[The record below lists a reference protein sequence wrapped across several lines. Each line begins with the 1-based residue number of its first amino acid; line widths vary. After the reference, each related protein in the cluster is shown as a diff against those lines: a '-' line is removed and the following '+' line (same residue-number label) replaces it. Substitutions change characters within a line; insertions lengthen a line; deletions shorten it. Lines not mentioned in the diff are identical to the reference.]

1 MTVVACIE
9 CCSTG
14 VCVCQVGRVL
24 GDDPAEPDPPG
35 GRQWTHSGPHP
46 PLGHVQPH
54 EWTGESPVMTGKKK
68 NLTQKVK
75 GQEEQAIAWWRSR
88 QSRVCSWALSHRHHR
103 HQCGCDDGKVM
114 KLSFDCR
121 SPPATTWRT
130 TAVSAWLCRT
140 TRRANR

>member
-68 NLTQKVK
+68 KSDSKVK
-75 GQEEQAIAWWRSR
+75 GQEEQAIVGGGAAEPSV
-88 QSRVCSWALSHRHHR
+88 QLGFKPQTSVQL
-103 HQCGCDDGKVM
+103 
-114 KLSFDCR
+114 
-121 SPPATTWRT
+121 
-130 TAVSAWLCRT
+130 
-140 TRRANR
+140 